1 MVNLHKMFAKKQ
13 SGIVHFAEVCGR
25 AVGGGVE
32 DRTSVRVR
40 QETARKREGISPLSW
55 FITIQL

>member
-1 MVNLHKMFAKKQ
+1 MVNLHKIFAKKQ

-32 DRTSVRVR
+32 DRTSVRV
-40 QETARKREGISPLSW
+40 K
-55 FITIQL
+55 